1 MKKIEIYNRDTNET
15 FAIIETKKIKNIQSD
30 VIKYLHDNNF
40 HLWLKGKVS
49 PLEVDVYWSA
59 YNKDTKE
66 ELNLWYREYDKEK
79 ELSNVDKDVDLEL
92 GE

>member
-15 FAIIETKKIKNIQSD
+15 FDIIETKKIKNIQSD
-30 VIKYLHDNNF
+30 VIKYLHDKNF
-40 HLWLKGKVS
+40 HLWLQGKVS
-49 PLEVDVYWSA
+49 PLETDIYWLA
-59 YNKDTKE
+59 YNKNTKE

-79 ELSNVDKDVDLEL
+79 ELSNIDKDVDLEL